1 MNAYDPSEPMPRAP
15 DIKTGPDYL
24 DENPNQELV
33 EEGLEV
39 AEEETHEASQEH
51 LLDPDPE
58 LSAADEDVDG
68 TAEEAGLDAA
78 PETAAMQIRRRP

>member
-1 MNAYDPSEPMPRAP
+1 MNTYDPSEPMPRAP
-15 DIKTGPDYL
+15 DIKLGPDYL

-39 AEEETHEASQEH
+39 AEEETHESSQEN
-51 LLDPDPE
+51 LMDPDPE

-68 TAEEAGLDAA
+68 TAEEAGLDPA

>member
-33 EEGLEV
+33 AEGLEV
-39 AEEETHEASQEH
+39 AEEETHESSQEN
-51 LLDPDPE
+51 LMDPDPE

-68 TAEEAGLDAA
+68 TAEEAGLDAS
-78 PETAAMQIRRRP
+78 PETAAMQIRYRP

>member
-1 MNAYDPSEPMPRAP
+1 MTTYDPSEPVPRAP

-33 EEGLEV
+33 DEGMEV
-39 AEEETHEASQEH
+39 AEEDTHESSQEG

-58 LSAADEDVDG
+58 LTAADQDLDD
-68 TAEEAGLDAA
+68 AAAEAGLDAA
-78 PETAAMQIRRRP
+78 PETAAMQIRRTP